1 VIDYKTSSPTI
12 GQDNSAFLQDQTERY
27 RAQLKQYGDAIRSW
41 DLQLGQA
48 REVKAALLFSR
59 AAQVHEVHL

>member
-1 VIDYKTSSPTI
+1 
-12 GQDNSAFLQDQTERY
+12 LQDQTERY